1 MKKKLTKTGLIF
13 TLAIIYVNLI
23 NAQDYLI
30 TFTGS
35 GQSNNVE
42 IVEVKNITQQNSV
55 TLNGADT
62 LHLVYVVGIN
72 PIDQENAGIKVYP
85 NPTMHSSRVEFYN
98 SEAGNVTM
106 EIIDISGK
114 TLSAL
119 PIKLSI
125 GMQVFEIKGMGTG
138 IYLLKVT
145 TETTLYQQRLIIY
158 SESFGTPQ
166 INYIGSYDHGSV
178 PLEMKSTKS
187 IVQMQYNNGDKLVI
201 KGISGDYSHTKS
213 LIPTE
218 SQNIDFEFI
227 ECVDGD
233 GNHYGVVTIGEQ
245 VWMAENLKTTHY
257 RNGTPIEYPGSDNS
271 AWQNNSS
278 GAYAWHGNDINW
290 KDKYGALYNWY
301 ATINN
306 NELCPPGWQVPS
318 DARWMELALYALTGN
333 TLKSCRQE
341 NSPLGGDCSTAVHP
355 RWDSHETI
363 YGVDEFGFS
372 AFPGGHR
379 YAFGSYDV
387 IGNLGLWWSST
398 ESSTTGAWCWGMN
411 YDDSNV
417 ARGALNKGYGF
428 SVRCLRD

>member
-1 MKKKLTKTGLIF
+1 
-13 TLAIIYVNLI
+13 
-23 NAQDYLI
+23 
-30 TFTGS
+30 
-35 GQSNNVE
+35 
-42 IVEVKNITQQNSV
+42 
-55 TLNGADT
+55 
-62 LHLVYVVGIN
+62 
-72 PIDQENAGIKVYP
+72 
-85 NPTMHSSRVEFYN
+85 
-98 SEAGNVTM
+98 
-106 EIIDISGK
+106 
-114 TLSAL
+114 
-119 PIKLSI
+119 
-125 GMQVFEIKGMGTG
+125 
-138 IYLLKVT
+138 
-145 TETTLYQQRLIIY
+145 
-158 SESFGTPQ
+158 
-166 INYIGSYDHGSV
+166 
-178 PLEMKSTKS
+178 
-187 IVQMQYNNGDKLVI
+187 
-201 KGISGDYSHTKS
+201 
-213 LIPTE
+213 
-218 SQNIDFEFI
+218 
-227 ECVDGD
+227 
-233 GNHYGVVTIGEQ
+233 
-245 VWMAENLKTTHY
+245 MAENLKTTHY

-341 NSPLGGDCSTAVHP
+341 NSPLGGDCSTTVHP